1 VQGRRWTG
9 DERLPDVTD
18 EAMRAGLATSREYSV
33 VVLRDGPRPD
43 HPDRDRLVWEHGR
56 RNFRLRAAGL
66 LAVVLP
72 IRDASD
78 VDGVGVFDLPVEDT
92 RAVLEADPAVQA
104 GVFRFD
110 VHPGRGFPGDRLP
123 AAASPA
129 RKDPPD
135 AAQPVERFH
144 ADGSLWARG
153 HLLDGEEHGDWEWF
167 RPDGTRMRSGSFDR
181 GAQVGLWTF
190 YDEHGVA
197 VKRTRFPGPAG
208 SPTDHTADDPYA
220 GEV

>member
-1 VQGRRWTG
+1 VQGRRWAG

-18 EAMRAGLATSREYSV
+18 EAMRAGLAESREYSV
-33 VVLRDGPRPD
+33 VILRDGPRAD

-56 RNFRLRAAGL
+56 RNFRLRAAGF

-72 IRDASD
+72 VRDESD
-78 VDGVGVFDLPVEDT
+78 VDGIGVFDLGVDDT

-104 GVFRFD
+104 GVFRFE

-123 AAASPA
+123 AAASA
-129 RKDPPD
+129 EAKDPPD
-135 AAQPVERFH
+135 AAQPIERFH

-153 HLLDGEEHGDWEWF
+153 LLLDGEEHGDWSWF
-167 RPDGTRMRSGSFDR
+167 RPDGSLMRTGSFDR

-190 YDEHGVA
+190 YNEDGVA
-197 VKRTRFPGPAG
+197 VRRTRFPGPPG

-220 GEV
+220 GEG